1 MRTRSYLHNETLGEM
16 APADKGYADHMP
28 GSAARRPTS
37 LARQRWAD
45 GVAATIDM
53 VGDAW
58 AWLIMYESAIRGV
71 TRFEDFQQ
79 HLGIARSTLTARL
92 DALCSSGLL
101 AKTAR
106 RYRPTAPGQEFTLC
120 LLMAMNWGERWAPTP
135 GGRPM
140 AVEHVECGGHDGVEM
155 RCARCARTAIAKEVS
170 FEEMP
175 PAPAAPASGRA
186 RVPGLELLERNGPNP
201 VARTLK
207 VTGDRWSSLVLRGA
221 FFGLRRFDEF
231 ERSLGIAPNIL
242 SNRLGKLVELD
253 VLRKVPYLTQPR
265 RYEYRLTARGLDLY
279 PMYLA
284 MLSWGVTWT
293 DADPTWLRLR
303 HLPCGEDLRPQAC
316 CRACGQEVTSGDL
329 RFQPRN

>member
-1 MRTRSYLHNETLGEM
+1 MRIRAYLHNETLGDM
-16 APADKGYADHMP
+16 TLTHKSYADHMP
-28 GSAARRPTS
+28 GSAVRRAAS
-37 LARQRWAD
+37 LARKRWGD

-58 AWLIMYESAIRGV
+58 AWLVMYESAIRDV

-92 DALCSSGLL
+92 DALCSRGLL
-101 AKTAR
+101 AKAAR
-106 RYRPTAPGQEFTLC
+106 QYRPTSPGREFTLC

-135 GGRPM
+135 GGRLM
-140 AVEHVECGGHDGVEM
+140 VVEHVECGGHDGVEM
-155 RCARCARTAIAKEVS
+155 RCARCARTAMAKEVS

-175 PAPAAPASGRA
+175 PAPVAPASSRA
-186 RVPGLELLERNGPNP
+186 RVPGLELLERNGPNSI
-201 VARTLK
+201 ARTLK

-231 ERSLGIAPNIL
+231 ERSLCIAPNIL

-253 VLRKVPYLTQPR
+253 VVQKVPCVSQPR
-265 RYEYRLTARGLDLY
+265 RHEYRLTARGLDLY

-284 MLSWGVTWT
+284 MLSWGVTWA
-293 DADPTWLRLR
+293 DADPTGLRLR

-316 CRACGQEVTSGDL
+316 CRACGREVTADDL
-329 RFQPRN
+329 RFHLRD